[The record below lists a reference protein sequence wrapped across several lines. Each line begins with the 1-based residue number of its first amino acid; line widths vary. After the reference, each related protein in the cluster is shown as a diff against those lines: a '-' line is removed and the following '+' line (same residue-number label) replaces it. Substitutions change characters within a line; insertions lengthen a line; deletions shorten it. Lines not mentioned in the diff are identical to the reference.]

1 MNQNIISHNKIENI
15 TSSLKFHIWKR
26 KFLLVVVDF
35 IILLTALFYY
45 YKSQNDRLN
54 FQEFLV
60 QNYVAILYALSL
72 FWFLSIIFNL
82 YNLEYISKTRK
93 VLPLVFF
100 IGILF
105 TTTFIFTPIIAPY
118 LPKQRIFIFGLVFGF
133 TFLLALWR
141 VIYTTII
148 HTRILL
154 KNIIVL
160 ASSEYD
166 NDFINHIKH
175 SIEGNNFQNGY
186 RIQRIYTVPEDKK
199 SMDNLTRAI
208 IKISSQKII
217 NSIVILDTN
226 HENLSEKLNS
236 VLIKVTQYGV
246 IVQTYLKLYEDTK
259 EALPL
264 ILAGRQF
271 YFIFP
276 ISKYSTN
283 YLYILWNRA
292 LDFFFSVFGLI
303 LTGLL
308 IPLIAFVNIFINKGP
323 LFYSQMRV
331 GKGGKEFKVTKFR
344 SMQVDAEKNG
354 AIMSIKGDAR
364 ITKFGKVLRQ
374 LKIDEL
380 PQFLEILKGN
390 MSLIGPR
397 PERKIFVSQLE
408 NEIPFY
414 NARHIIRPGI
424 SGWAQVKYPK
434 GENLDDSY
442 KKLEYDLYYIKN
454 RSIVLD
460 IRIIFK
466 TISIVIFSNGQ

>member
-1 MNQNIISHNKIENI
+1 MTQNLVSHTK
-15 TSSLKFHIWKR
+15 TKSVSPSLKFHIWKR
-26 KFLLVVVDF
+26 KFLLVIVDF
-35 IILLTALFYY
+35 IILLSALFYY
-45 YKSQNDRLN
+45 YKSSNDQLN
-54 FQEFLV
+54 FRDFLV
-60 QNYVAILYALSL
+60 QNYGAILYALSL
-72 FWFLSIIFNL
+72 FWILSIIFNL
-82 YNLEYISKTRK
+82 YNLEYVSKTRK

-118 LPKQRIFIFGLVFGF
+118 LPKQRIYIFELVFGF
-133 TFLLALWR
+133 TFVLALWR

-175 SIEGNNFQNGY
+175 SMEGINFQNGY

-226 HENLSEKLNS
+226 HENLSEKLNN

-246 IVQTYLKLYEDTK
+246 NVQTYLKLYEDTK

-271 YFIFP
+271 YSFFP

-292 LDFFFSVFGLI
+292 LDFFSSVFGLI
-303 LTGLL
+303 LAGLL
-308 IPLIAFVNIFINKGP
+308 IPLIAFINIFINKGP

-344 SMQVDAEKNG
+344 SMLVDAEKNG

-364 ITKFGKVLRQ
+364 ITKFGKILRQ

-380 PQFLEILKGN
+380 PQCWAILKGN

-408 NEIPFY
+408 HEIPFY

-466 TISIVIFSNGQ
+466 TISIVIFSNGH

>member
-1 MNQNIISHNKIENI
+1 
-15 TSSLKFHIWKR
+15 
-26 KFLLVVVDF
+26 LLVLFDF
-35 IILLTALFYY
+35 IILITALFYY
-45 YKSQNDRLN
+45 YKSQNDQLK
-54 FQEFLV
+54 FKEFV
-60 QNYVAILYALSL
+60 FENYIGILYALFL
-72 FWFLSIIFNL
+72 FWSLSIVFNL

-105 TTTFIFTPIIAPY
+105 TTTFIFTPIITPY
-118 LPKQRIFIFGLVFGF
+118 LPKQRIYIFKLVFGF
-133 TFLLALWR
+133 TIVLAFWR

-148 HTRILL
+148 HKRILL
-154 KNIIVL
+154 KNIIIL
-160 ASSEYD
+160 ASKEYD
-166 NDFINHIKH
+166 KTFINKIKP
-175 SIEGNNFQNGY
+175 SIEGSNFQNGY
-186 RIQRIYTVPEDKK
+186 RIQRIYTVPADKK
-199 SMDNLTRAI
+199 SIDNLTRII

-217 NSIVILDTN
+217 DSIVILDTN

-246 IVQTYLKLYEDTK
+246 NVQTYLKLYEDTR

-271 YFIFP
+271 YSIFP
-276 ISKYSTN
+276 ISKHNTN
-283 YLYILWNRA
+283 YIYILWNRI
-292 LDFFFSVFGLI
+292 LDILSSVFGI
-303 LTGLL
+303 LLAIIL
-308 IPLIAFVNIFINKGP
+308 IPLISFINIFMNKGP

-331 GKGGKEFKVTKFR
+331 GKGGTEFKVTKFR
-344 SMQVDAEKNG
+344 SMLVDAEKNG
-354 AIMSIKGDAR
+354 AIMSTKGDLR
-364 ITKFGKVLRQ
+364 ITGFGKILRQ

-380 PQFLEILKGN
+380 PQFWAILKGD

-397 PERKIFVSQLE
+397 PERKVFVSQLE
-408 NEIPFY
+408 DKIPFY

-424 SGWAQVKYPK
+424 SGWAQVKYPY
-434 GENLDDSY
+434 GENLNDSY

-466 TISIVIFSNGQ
+466 TISTVIFSNGNRL

>member
-1 MNQNIISHNKIENI
+1 MTQNIVSDIRTKSISPI
-15 TSSLKFHIWKR
+15 LKFHIWKR
-26 KFLLVVVDF
+26 KLLLVIVDF
-35 IILLTALFYY
+35 IILLSALFFYY
-45 YKSQNDRLN
+45 NSQNNQIN
-54 FQEFLV
+54 FRDFIT
-60 QNYVAILYALSL
+60 QNYIGITYAISLYWS
-72 FWFLSIIFNL
+72 LSIIFNL

-105 TTTFIFTPIIAPY
+105 TLIFIFTPIITPY
-118 LPKQRIFIFGLVFGF
+118 LPKQRIYIFGLVFGF
-133 TFLLALWR
+133 TFALALWR
-141 VIYTTII
+141 VVYTTIL
-148 HTRILL
+148 HTSVLL

-160 ASSEYD
+160 ASVEYD
-166 NDFINHIKH
+166 LDFINHIKN
-175 SIEGNNFQNGY
+175 SIEGENYQNGY

-226 HENLSEKLNS
+226 HENLSEKLNN

-246 IVQTYLKLYEDTK
+246 NVQTYLKLYEDTK

-271 YFIFP
+271 YSIFP
-276 ISKYSTN
+276 ISKYNTN
-283 YLYILWNRA
+283 YLYILWNRV
-292 LDFFFSVFGLI
+292 LDFFFPVFGLV
-303 LTGLL
+303 LAGLL
-308 IPLIAFVNIFINKGP
+308 IPLIAFINIFINEGP
-323 LFYSQMRV
+323 LFYSQLRV

-344 SMQVDAEKNG
+344 SMPVDAEKNG
-354 AIMSIKGDAR
+354 AMMSIKGDTR
-364 ITKFGKVLRQ
+364 ITKFGKILRQ

-380 PQFLEILKGN
+380 PQCWAILKGD

-397 PERKIFVSQLE
+397 PERKVFVNQLE
-408 NEIPFY
+408 HEIPFY

-466 TISIVIFSNGQ
+466 TISTIIFSKSH